1 MSNKVSLESW
11 HLWLFVNGVIIML
24 YWIFVDVCLLKSCT
38 LKVKLTKLA
47 GLHQLTHLSLSI
59 LYDLPTFV
67 KNNMSRME
75 YLKYMVVQ
83 KMYLCLKF
91 GFILSVTSLCWKSWT
106 FSWNGVLGCMYL
118 TCHRCRIC
126 LTAMTRSHYMRHH
139 LKADSQLLIVMLTLN
154 EQGTTE
160 QYLAE
165 QNWCDAECEKI
176 NLKMWISSW

>member
-11 HLWLFVNGVIIML
+11 HLWLFVNGLIIML
-24 YWIFVDVCLLKSCT
+24 YWMFVDVCLLKSCT

-67 KNNMSRME
+67 KKNMSRME

-83 KMYLCLKF
+83 KMYLCLKFGCLKF

-106 FSWNGVLGCMYL
+106 FSWNGVLGSMHL

-139 LKADSQLLIVMLTLN
+139 LKADGQLLTVMLTLN

-165 QNWCDAECEKI
+165 QSWCDAEWERK
-176 NLKMWISSW
+176 LT